1 MKIAGVAGAF
11 PKHYFSQEVLVAAL
25 KHYWGERLPKPEV
38 LDRLHSRVDVRGRY
52 MSLPLERY
60 ETLATWGEAN
70 TAWIETAVEIGEQA
84 IQSAVD
90 RTNLTAR
97 DINAL
102 FVVSVTGIASP
113 SLDARLINRM
123 DLCPNIKRVPIFGL
137 GCVAGAAG
145 LSRAADYVRAYP
157 GQVAALLAVE
167 LCSLTIQRDDVSMAN
182 LISAGLFGDGAA
194 AVIVTGD
201 ELTAQGPEILATQ
214 SVFYPGSEGAMGWD
228 ISEKGFQIVLS
239 PAVPEIVK
247 EHLGKDVDTFLGN
260 NGLTR
265 KDVGSWIFH
274 TGGPKVLEA
283 VAAALDVPDEALAVS
298 WDCLNKVGNISS
310 VSVLLVLE
318 DVIENHHPEPGT
330 YSILG
335 AMGPGFCS
343 ELLLLKW

>member
-60 ETLATWGEAN
+60 ETLSTWGEAN

-123 DLCPNIKRVPIFGL
+123 NLCPNIKRVPIFGL

-145 LSRAADYVRAYP
+145 
-157 GQVAALLAVE
+157 
-167 LCSLTIQRDDVSMAN
+167 I
-182 LISAGLFGDGAA
+182 
-194 AVIVTGD
+194 
-201 ELTAQGPEILATQ
+201 
-214 SVFYPGSEGAMGWD
+214 
-228 ISEKGFQIVLS
+228 
-239 PAVPEIVK
+239 
-247 EHLGKDVDTFLGN
+247 
-260 NGLTR
+260 
-265 KDVGSWIFH
+265 
-274 TGGPKVLEA
+274 
-283 VAAALDVPDEALAVS
+283 
-298 WDCLNKVGNISS
+298 
-310 VSVLLVLE
+310 
-318 DVIENHHPEPGT
+318 
-330 YSILG
+330 
-335 AMGPGFCS
+335 
-343 ELLLLKW
+343 